1 MKKYNK
7 LKKRRILGLMLVIFA
22 LTIPCVIPCVSAD
35 NATNEQIEGL
45 SMTFS
50 GAGESTVVTITVD
63 LNTVA
68 TGDPT
73 LTVTFWIDEKN
84 TGHLLGS
91 TGAGGTTLETVW
103 DITKWAEGYHVLIAE
118 LTNPTIEVT
127 SDNKADNRL
136 DLPFTTQDWF
146 WAPVGDIYGFV
157 QYSISRIARQQA
169 AGFFAIFAEYPMWL
183 WAIVIIVLAVVI
195 GAIAR
200 RSRRSKIKFHAGR
213 PGRYLKDRDYW

>member
-1 MKKYNK
+1 MNEKH
-7 LKKRRILGLMLVIFA
+7 RRRAIFCMLVTMTMFLSA
-22 LTIPCVIPCVSAD
+22 PLCAAD
-35 NATNEQIEGL
+35 NATNEKIEGL

-68 TGDPT
+68 TGDPS
-73 LTVTFWIDEKN
+73 LTVTFWIDEKDA
-84 TGHLLGS
+84 GHILGS
-91 TGAGGTTLETVW
+91 TAAGGTTLETVW

-146 WAPVGDIYGFV
+146 WAPVGDIYGFI
-157 QYSISRIARQQA
+157 QYSISRVARQQA

-183 WAIVIIVLAVVI
+183 WAIVIIVLVVVI
-195 GAIAR
+195 GAVAR
-200 RSRRSKIKFHAGR
+200 RSRRSKIKFHAKR
-213 PGRYLKDRDYW
+213 PVKYMKEREHW